1 MQRFKNILLLVSNT
15 AEMDETLER
24 AVELAESNQAQLTVV
39 DVLKEVR
46 KARDPA
52 EISSPLSKP
61 GEVPPENRLERL
73 IAPTRDKGVR
83 IDTRVLTGIPFI
95 EIIRQVLKYKYDLV
109 MKTAA
114 GATGTKAMLFGST
127 ALHLMRKCPCPVWI
141 HKPTRH
147 KRYTRVMAAVN
158 PETWDAT
165 KAGLNRVIMDLATS
179 MAIRENSELHVV
191 QAWTRYRENILP
203 DNATPLGNG
212 NEPGEPK
219 IHKRAMNELL
229 AHYNIEGLKLQVHLI
244 EGNAEDVILSLARE
258 KHIELIIMGTVG
270 RVGVPGLFIG
280 NTAEEVLRQV
290 DCSVLTVKPDGF
302 ATPVTLKQ

>member
-1 MQRFKNILLLVSNT
+1 MQRFKHVLLLASNT
-15 AEMDETLER
+15 AEMNETLKR

-39 DVLKEVR
+39 DVLEE
-46 KARDPA
+46 ARNTEDPA
-52 EISSPLSKP
+52 KTSLPLSEP
-61 GEVPPENRLERL
+61 GEMAPENRLERL
-73 IAPTRDKGVR
+73 IAPIRDRGVR
-83 IDTRVLTGIPFI
+83 IDAKVLKGIPFI
-95 EIIRQVLKYKYDLV
+95 EIIQQVLKYKYDLV

-114 GATGTKAMLFGST
+114 GATGTKALLFGST

-147 KRYTRVMAAVN
+147 KRYTRIMAAVD

-179 MAIRENSELHVV
+179 MAMREDSELYVV
-191 QAWTRYRENILP
+191 QAWTRFRENIVP
-203 DNATPLGNG
+203 DNSTPPGNG
-212 NEPGEPK
+212 KEPGEPK
-219 IHKRAMNELL
+219 LHKRAMNELL
-229 AHYNIEGLKLQVHLI
+229 AHYNIKGLKLQVHLI
-244 EGNAEDVILSLARE
+244 EGNSEDVILNLARE

-302 ATPVTLKQ
+302 VTPVTFKQ